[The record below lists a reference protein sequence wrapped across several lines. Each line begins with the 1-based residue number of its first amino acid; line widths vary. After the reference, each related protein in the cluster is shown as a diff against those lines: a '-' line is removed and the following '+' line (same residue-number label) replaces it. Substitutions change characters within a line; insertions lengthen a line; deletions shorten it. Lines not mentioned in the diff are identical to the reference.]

1 MFGGGGKGMGGA
13 AGRANMLRA
22 IVGRAAVSK
31 NSTATF
37 QEPLSSPTSSAT
49 RRNNNSNSNGYLY
62 VFTSSSSGSSSL
74 GSHNSDSGVP
84 ITANSGSPSPWPVS
98 SGPLCFDDF
107 VWVPCEEGDDN
118 QQPHDFVLGPAP
130 SVAEVQSAVSALQR
144 VAGVSSPRE
153 LIRDKFS
160 YNADK
165 EIGCQFPSP
174 GTSLMPRVPSA
185 GSELEWMEPSMQL
198 YDTQASQPCVTNSV
212 YDAFRLLQT
221 DPAVQKMV
229 VSLSSDEAVWNAV
242 LNNETVRE
250 LREAY
255 SAAAEDSSSVSS
267 DESFDESSEATNI
280 VKWILDNTKEK
291 IMGLLDKIT
300 KLVNELFKQPPD
312 DETKAADPFDE
323 RLRISMVLSVLVLL
337 VVVVNRA
344 QPA

>member
-49 RRNNNSNSNGYLY
+49 RRHNNSNSNGYLY
-62 VFTSSSSGSSSL
+62 VFTSSSSGSSSF

-98 SGPLCFDDF
+98 SGPPCFDDF

-130 SVAEVQSAVSALQR
+130 SAAEVQNAVSALQR

-153 LIRDKFS
+153 LIRDKFY
-160 YNADK
+160 YNAEK
-165 EIGCQFPSP
+165 AIGHQFPSP
-174 GTSLMPRVPSA
+174 GTSSMPGAPSA

-198 YDTQASQPCVTNSV
+198 YDTQAFQPCVTNSV

-221 DPAVQKMV
+221 DPTVQKMV

-250 LREAY
+250 LRESY
-255 SAAAEDSSSVSS
+255 SAAAEDSSSLNF

-291 IMGLLDKIT
+291 IMGLFDKIT

-323 RLRISMVLSVLVLL
+323 RLRISMVLFVLVLL
-337 VVVVNRA
+337 VVVVTRA